1 MSKLRELRKEAQVAL
16 PTSGEVYTADDG
28 TISTVLDDTYD
39 PQYEPSKQEVLDY
52 AEWLGMELPQDEELL
67 WLAKEGLKAP
77 IPKEWK
83 PCKTDNGE
91 VYYFN
96 FKTGESLWDHPLDEY
111 FKEKFAKEKEKL
123 YAKRAADAAKKK
135 ADEAAARAGK
145 ADEERRE
152 RERKAKAAE
161 EAAAAAAAEASR
173 KKAAAAAAE
182 EERER
187 ERKRKEREDADR
199 RQKEE
204 REAAQERREAAAAAA
219 QKRNNITGTLAA
231 SSSGTSLSGSLA
243 TPRDEPPSPAFA
255 SPRLLTEADKKRQ
268 AALRKEMEDELKKR
282 IDQAEKEF
290 AAELDK
296 LSSQHR
302 RNIES
307 TKASVTLKLRQA
319 IADVE
324 DKAQDELDAKQK
336 AAETKNKRNIKDLEE
351 QVEEVRERIK
361 RVQKQQHDRV
371 ATGEG
376 EIEAGINTQVR
387 QRLAE
392 VEAQVAA
399 ERQQHAAS
407 LKAAETSER
416 LKLETE
422 LDLASM
428 AAKDAANRRYDE
440 AAAARDTAHTAA
452 MKRIQLDADAALSD
466 ERARI
471 ERSKQG
477 ETTQLV
483 RELEARTVSEVLSI
497 EQAAE
502 AELQALRQSEE
513 AALQEQLRI
522 FNAEETG
529 AGSHDN
535 AALQARVAD
544 ELRPRIDAE
553 TSGSLA
559 RARAAS
565 EAKWKSTEVQLR
577 QARDQRVR
585 EAHAL
590 AAHAEGGGRNELAEF
605 DAKVSA
611 DQRAELDSLRRQYD
625 REAAELE
632 QELKRAAVSSKA
644 AADTNVQAQV
654 ASQLDQQIREKQ
666 REYRAVEAKNAAALA
681 STDAGNAQRVVEQLA
696 AVRSESEAKLAYR
709 IKEARAAHDRQLADG
724 MAQLVD
730 ELTSEEHSRRRAIE
744 TEIASPLKEH
754 HAAPSVVEQGI
765 HSELFASKLAELRA
779 EYAAAEARLHSQ
791 PFLASQ
797 APRPLATSTGG
808 VNPGRSFTP
817 LLAASAAFGSSIDSH
832 QPSYDVASSYVQ
844 EQALEAHSRRENL
857 ATARAEWKESA
868 RPRTF
873 SAPQTPLKQPT
884 TPLEPQVLDALRTL
898 TQRVDTLLHLRG
910 RDQGLETSTALD
922 IESPQRRRR
931 DRGEP
936 QKRRA
941 VSAQVRR
948 QPATAT
954 TQPAP
959 ANDKPPRRTSSAT
972 RRPSSR
978 AGGGGAGDA
987 AVVAGDDQV
996 RALAARWSKVLHE
1009 NAGHRGAS

>member
-199 RQKEE
+199 RLKEE

-302 RNIES
+302 RNTES
-307 TKASVTLKLRQA
+307 TKAAVTLKLRQA

-351 QVEEVRERIK
+351 QVEEVRERIM
-361 RVQKQQHDRV
+361 RVQKQQHERV

-440 AAAARDTAHTAA
+440 AAAARDTAHAAA
-452 MKRIQLDADAALSD
+452 MKRIQLDTDATLSD

-483 RELEARTVSEVLSI
+483 RELEARTHSEVLSI

-577 QARDQRVR
+577 QAREQRVR

-590 AAHAEGGGRNELAEF
+590 AAHPEGGGRNELAEF

-644 AADTNVQAQV
+644 AVDTNLQAQV

-696 AVRSESEAKLAYR
+696 AVRSESEAKLAHR

-730 ELTSEEHSRRRAIE
+730 ESDQRRARAAPRHRNGDCFATEGAPRRALRRRTRYSQRALRVE
-744 TEIASPLKEH
+744 VGGAAGRVRGGRGAPALAAVPRLASTATAGDVHRRRQPRPLLHPVARRERRVRQQH
-754 HAAPSVVEQGI
+754 RLAP
-765 HSELFASKLAELRA
+765 AELR
-779 EYAAAEARLHSQ
+779 R
-791 PFLASQ
+791 
-797 APRPLATSTGG
+797 G
-808 VNPGRSFTP
+808 VIVRSG
-817 LLAASAAFGSSIDSH
+817 ASAGS
-832 QPSYDVASSYVQ
+832 P
-844 EQALEAHSRRENL
+844 
-857 ATARAEWKESA
+857 
-868 RPRTF
+868 F
-873 SAPQTPLKQPT
+873 
-884 TPLEPQVLDALRTL
+884 
-898 TQRVDTLLHLRG
+898 
-910 RDQGLETSTALD
+910 
-922 IESPQRRRR
+922 
-931 DRGEP
+931 
-936 QKRRA
+936 
-941 VSAQVRR
+941 
-948 QPATAT
+948 
-954 TQPAP
+954 
-959 ANDKPPRRTSSAT
+959 
-972 RRPSSR
+972 
-978 AGGGGAGDA
+978 
-987 AVVAGDDQV
+987 
-996 RALAARWSKVLHE
+996 AAREPRH
-1009 NAGHRGAS
+1009 G